1 MYFVFIAVISENH
14 DYRHRSA
21 YVVVNDNKI
30 TRHLLPSQTVQYI
43 LLKYEARTLQVQ
55 T

>member
-21 YVVVNDNKI
+21 YVVVNDNKTFTALADSTI
-30 TRHLLPSQTVQYI
+30 YFFEI
-43 LLKYEARTLQVQ
+43 
-55 T
+55 